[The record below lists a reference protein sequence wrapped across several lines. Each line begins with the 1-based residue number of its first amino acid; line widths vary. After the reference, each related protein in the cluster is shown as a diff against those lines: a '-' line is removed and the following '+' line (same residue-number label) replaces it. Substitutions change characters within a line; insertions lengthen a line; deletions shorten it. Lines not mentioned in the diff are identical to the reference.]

1 MRSKNESGSQAP
13 LPKVLLSPDPER
25 TGVGTLLAV
34 LLLPFPHPLL
44 GLLGW
49 AHSYR

>member
-34 LLLPFPHPLL
+34 LLLPFPHPFL

-49 AHSYR
+49 AHSYQ